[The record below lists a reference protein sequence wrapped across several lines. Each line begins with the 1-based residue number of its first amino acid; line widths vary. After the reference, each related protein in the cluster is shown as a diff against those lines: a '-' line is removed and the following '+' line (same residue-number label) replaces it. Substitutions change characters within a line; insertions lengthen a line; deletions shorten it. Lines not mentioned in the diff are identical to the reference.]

1 MGSENI
7 GGEKSKKSMGEITLT
22 RKPTEVFF
30 SHVLLPISIPVVMMF
45 LGSRWLSH
53 LGPPFYVI
61 HGVLALGLAV
71 SLAAIVTR
79 IRQNDDISLFSRP
92 LRIGIQEVSAS
103 LVVLVVS
110 WSTIRLLA
118 EGDLGLGS
126 VREFAPFGYAAT
138 ALVALLAYRLSTR
151 TERSNLHS
159 VIIIALALHLCWVF
173 AAVTGLYPGGNSWWD
188 VVGTVPLFEIRPDID
203 LALIGILW
211 AALIL
216 SRRRS
221 KLPLAWKIAALV
233 LVAMGAFSSFLME
246 NRAGL
251 MSILLVTLIALA
263 SVHRRSQPTLLGR
276 FVSSLFVVLWLG
288 ALIFSPG
295 QFENLK
301 VKEAAD
307 SLATHFIDG
316 GQESRQSSTSGES
329 SPAPGRASETELS
342 RGTTDARLRTWQ
354 QLVSW
359 SFENP
364 IRAIGGSGFNSDVL
378 SESGTRLFLL
388 GSHDSEASNHPHNFL
403 LTAQARLGLLGSI
416 PLLLVSLSGFYLS
429 LRNLFS
435 GAESL
440 MMMASLTFLALLP
453 VALLGVVFETPFG
466 GIPYWW
472 AYGLLLSN
480 TEKRRKVF

>member
-1 MGSENI
+1 MGSDNI

-92 LRIGIQEVSAS
+92 LRVGIQEVGAS

-126 VREFAPFGYAAT
+126 VREFAPFGYAVT
-138 ALVALLAYRLSTR
+138 AVVAFLAYRLSTR

-216 SRRRS
+216 SRRQS

-233 LVAMGAFSSFLME
+233 LVAMGAFSSFLFE

-263 SVHRRSQPTLLGR
+263 SVLRRSQPTLLGR

-295 QFENLK
+295 QSENLK
-301 VKEAAD
+301 FKELIDSAAVQ
-307 SLATHFIDG
+307 LIDR
-316 GQESRQSSTSGES
+316 GQESEN
-329 SPAPGRASETELS
+329 ELS
-342 RGTTDARLRTWQ
+342 LGTTDARLRTWQ

-364 IRAIGGSGFNSDVL
+364 IRAIGGSGFNSDML